1 MVCAAALAL
10 AFGGLRTIDRQPS
23 DKRRT
28 IYSVLYFSVYEC
40 FMFVLSSKN
49 TGIKILAIYF
59 LIFKIFKNGNNCKRS
74 KWGLQW

>member
-10 AFGGLRTIDRQPS
+10 AIGGRQTIRRQPS

-28 IYSVLYFSVYEC
+28 IGSVLYFSVYEC
-40 FMFVLSSKN
+40 LMFVLSSKN

-59 LIFKIFKNGNNCKRS
+59 LILKIFKNGNNSKRS
-74 KWGLQW
+74 KRGL